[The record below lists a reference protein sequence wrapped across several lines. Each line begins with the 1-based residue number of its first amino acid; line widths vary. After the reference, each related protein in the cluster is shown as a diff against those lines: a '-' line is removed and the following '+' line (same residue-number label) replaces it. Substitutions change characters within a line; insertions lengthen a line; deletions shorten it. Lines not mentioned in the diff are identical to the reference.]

1 MTKRTKHAAL
11 ETELTRLTGVLPDP
25 EDAPIRSL
33 RRSSPSKTPTK
44 AAAPVVVTLPTVSTR
59 KAKAPSTVPEAVTG
73 RQEANVL
80 SRVAQLQKDGLWID
94 KKLAKLPDPTTGRAT
109 FSHKY
114 ISSTRTSS

>member
-1 MTKRTKHAAL
+1 MSKRTKHAAL

-33 RRSSPSKTPTK
+33 RRTSPSKTPTK
-44 AAAPVVVTLPTVSTR
+44 AAVAAAPVVVTLPTVSTR

-94 KKLAKLPDPTTGRAT
+94 KKLAKLPDPTQGRAT
-109 FSHKY
+109 PFLF
-114 ISSTRTSS
+114 T